1 MCLCVCS
8 CPVFMGK
15 RTALRLF
22 LGSLAALELTKEATW
37 PTSPRHPPAPASP
50 ELGLQEH
57 SPTCLACSLFQYGF
71 WELNSGPR
79 DCKAYT
85 GRARP
90 SPKPLEVS
98 FLGDLESNPV
108 QLPLLPA
115 QGHTQNILPRI
126 YVPGLQRSHK
136 PMSSSNIV
144 GKEKN

>member
-15 RTALRLF
+15 RAALRWF
-22 LGSLAALELTKEATW
+22 LSSLTAVELTKEAT
-37 PTSPRHPPAPASP
+37 TPRHPPAPASP
-50 ELGLQEH
+50 VLDCK
-57 SPTCLACSLFQYGF
+57 SIAPPCLACSLFQYGF
-71 WELNSGPR
+71 WELNSGPH

-85 GRARP
+85 GGARP

-98 FLGDLESNPV
+98 FLGDFESNPV

-126 YVPGLQRSHK
+126 YVPGLRRSHK
-136 PMSSSNIV
+136 PMSTSHIV